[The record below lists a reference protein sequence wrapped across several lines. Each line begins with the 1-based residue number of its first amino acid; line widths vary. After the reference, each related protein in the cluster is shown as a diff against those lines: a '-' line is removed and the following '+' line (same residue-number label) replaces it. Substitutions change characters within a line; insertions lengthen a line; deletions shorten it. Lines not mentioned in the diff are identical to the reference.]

1 VGASV
6 TLLVPSVAVQPGGEA
21 TIELRLRNTGTVVDE
36 FGLSVVRYSVVIDT
50 IGDAD
55 GILASKTVDV
65 P

>member
-1 VGASV
+1 MGASV

-36 FGLSVVRYSVVIDT
+36 FGLSVVRYSVVIDA

-65 P
+65 S